1 MELGGKTAI
10 VLGGTS
16 GIGLAATRQLAAA
29 GAKVVAGSRS
39 AANVERATAATAAAG
54 NVECR
59 IVDVLDR
66 AALAALFAAHAGFA
80 ILVNSATGGERA
92 SGPFLE
98 MDLDGFQ
105 GSFRKLWGYA
115 NSVRLGA
122 PHMAADGAIVLVSG
136 FPAKKANPGSSAIST
151 VGNAVEGFAR
161 AVAPELAPRRINV
174 VSPGVIDTPMFA
186 AQGEARQRFLAGA
199 TRNVLAKR
207 AGTADEVAAAILFAL
222 KNDYMTGASIDVD
235 GGARLP

>member
-1 MELGGKTAI
+1 MDLNGKTAI

-16 GIGLAATRQLAAA
+16 GIGLATTRQLAAA
-29 GAKVVAGSRS
+29 GASVIAGSRS
-39 AANVERATAATAAAG
+39 AANVERTAATAG
-54 NVECR
+54 DVRCR
-59 IVDVLDR
+59 QIDVLDR
-66 AALAALFAAHAGFA
+66 NALAALFAEHEGFE
-80 ILVNSATGGERA
+80 ILVNAATGGERA

-105 GSFRKLWGYA
+105 GSFRKLWGYT

-136 FPAKKANPGSSAIST
+136 FPAKKANPGSSAIAT

-174 VSPGVIDTPMFA
+174 VSPGIIDTPMFA
-186 AQGEARQRFLAGA
+186 AQGEARQRLLEGA
-199 TRNVLAKR
+199 TRNVLLKR
-207 AGTADEVAAAILFAL
+207 AGAADEVAAAILLAL
-222 KNDYMTGASIDVD
+222 QNDYMTGASIDVD
-235 GGARLP
+235 GGAKLP

>member
-39 AANVERATAATAAAG
+39 AANVERATAANAAG
-54 NVECR
+54 KVECR

-66 AALAALFAAHAGFA
+66 DALAALFAEHAGFA
-80 ILVNSATGGERA
+80 ILVNAATGGKRA

-136 FPAKKANPGSSAIST
+136 FPAKKANPGSSAIAT

-174 VSPGVIDTPMFA
+174 VSPGIIDTPMFA

-222 KNDYMTGASIDVD
+222 RNDYMTGASIDVD
-235 GGARLP
+235 GGAKLP